1 VIHIIGTCHKT
12 QIWTDLVKNRALG
25 AAPRSK
31 VEAFQKY
38 LTQTA
43 IDLHAVAIGEE
54 MNEERILVH
63 GCNAISVAQM
73 VARRLQI
80 PHVFCEPDKTERQK
94 LGLRVGQEMLEHASA
109 IATKTG
115 RALIDVREEEV
126 RKQFPLRER
135 FWATRLA
142 SLSRNSDSV
151 IFICGADHCETLPKT
166 LRQKSLENRVH
177 CADWTL
183 LSEISCPCCM

>member
-1 VIHIIGTCHKT
+1 MDPQDVGRPGGPGQTCSVS
-12 QIWTDLVKNRALG
+12 WDLDPDKLIRPRSADPIKACG
-25 AAPRSK
+25 HYAAPIGRTHDRKRPLLFITPK
-31 VEAFQKY
+31 VLADRGPS
-38 LTQTA
+38 T
-43 IDLHAVAIGEE
+43 H
-54 MNEERILVH
+54 
-63 GCNAISVAQM
+63 
-73 VARRLQI
+73 
-80 PHVFCEPDKTERQK
+80 ERQK

-115 RALIDVREEEV
+115 RAFIDVREEEV

-183 LSEISCPCCM
+183 LSEIPCPCCM